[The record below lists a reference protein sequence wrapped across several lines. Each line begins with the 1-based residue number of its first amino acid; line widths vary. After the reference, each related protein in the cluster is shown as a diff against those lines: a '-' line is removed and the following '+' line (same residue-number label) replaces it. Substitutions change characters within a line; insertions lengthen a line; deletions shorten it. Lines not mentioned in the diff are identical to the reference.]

1 MAERAR
7 AAFSGVDAAGVGKV
21 ETIDIPLLLAALNQP
36 LTVPMDELEAEL
48 DREGTGLIF
57 ESDFVNW
64 VEKTALGPSI
74 DDIYIGG
81 DSSSASTNI
90 NDLNADQLFSK
101 VTKVAAEAR
110 KTNSSDI
117 HEAAWNGDL
126 ELVKRYISIDTS
138 LANSVDDSEWGGGY
152 RPLHYA
158 AYQGYV
164 EICKLLLDNAT
175 VDMNSTTSTGCTAL
189 FLSAQQGHPEVV
201 RLLLLQGADP
211 TIAEEEYHFTAVDVA
226 RSFKKTIFDPIFK
239 NGEEWEYEKWKQ
251 VPSKLEP
258 PKVSKAKGNSFEVE
272 LPSFSSDPESL
283 AIRLF
288 KLKIVSLPSGSITD
302 LLIVPRSEW
311 EGGEE
316 ESIIVRGLEPGCSY
330 ASYVSGV
337 NGMGY
342 GEYSE
347 MSAVVTIKARKIAP
361 PEKIVKPN
369 TPPKKAEEEVKVA
382 SVQVKKSKKPKKSKK
397 KQDKLTLQTISVHN
411 TSSSSSKVSSQKQP
425 TAQTLPQPRH
435 QQPPGSRSSD
445 ESSELDFGALEPD
458 VAVDIVEDEE
468 NEPNV

>member
-1 MAERAR
+1 M
-7 AAFSGVDAAGVGKV
+7 
-21 ETIDIPLLLAALNQP
+21 
-36 LTVPMDELEAEL
+36 
-48 DREGTGLIF
+48 
-57 ESDFVNW
+57 
-64 VEKTALGPSI
+64 
-74 DDIYIGG
+74 
-81 DSSSASTNI
+81 
-90 NDLNADQLFSK
+90 
-101 VTKVAAEAR
+101 
-110 KTNSSDI
+110 
-117 HEAAWNGDL
+117 
-126 ELVKRYISIDTS
+126 
-138 LANSVDDSEWGGGY
+138 
-152 RPLHYA
+152 
-158 AYQGYV
+158 
-164 EICKLLLDNAT
+164 
-175 VDMNSTTSTGCTAL
+175 
-189 FLSAQQGHPEVV
+189 
-201 RLLLLQGADP
+201 
-211 TIAEEEYHFTAVDVA
+211 
-226 RSFKKTIFDPIFK
+226 
-239 NGEEWEYEKWKQ
+239 KQ
-251 VPSKLEP
+251 P

-347 MSAVVTIKARKIAP
+347 MSAVVTTKARKIAP

-382 SVQVKKSKKPKKSKK
+382 SVQVKKSKEPKKSKK

-411 TSSSSSKVSSQKQP
+411 TSSSSSRVSSQKQP